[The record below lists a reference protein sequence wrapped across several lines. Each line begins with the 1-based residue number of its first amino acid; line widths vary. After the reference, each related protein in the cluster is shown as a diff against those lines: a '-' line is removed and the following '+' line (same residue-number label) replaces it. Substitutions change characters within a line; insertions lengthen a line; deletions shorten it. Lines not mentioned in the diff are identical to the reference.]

1 MTTCGP
7 ANGSGPRAGGGG
19 WLSCAAWA
27 VAAGVSVGLVMVA
40 KHSGVIIAPIAALLL
55 LLRTWRVRARV
66 LPRYL
71 LRIAGTVVLS
81 VLTALLTGMRP

>member
-1 MTTCGP
+1 
-7 ANGSGPRAGGGG
+7 
-19 WLSCAAWA
+19 
-27 VAAGVSVGLVMVA
+27 MVA

>member
-1 MTTCGP
+1 M
-7 ANGSGPRAGGGG
+7 
-19 WLSCAAWA
+19 
-27 VAAGVSVGLVMVA
+27 SVGLVMVA